1 MSNILVTGGAGYIGS
16 HVVEK
21 LIKLKKRVFIIDNLS
36 TGYRKLINKKAKFFF
51 CDIQNFKKVEKI
63 IRNNKIHSVIHL
75 AASLSVAES
84 QKKPKKYYKNNVQ
97 GTRNII
103 KACQANDIKNFI
115 FSSTCAV
122 YKDRISSVKEESIL
136 KPQSVYGTTKLL
148 AEKLII
154 NKLKNNKMNYA
165 ILRYFNVAGASN
177 SGRIGQISKGDQL
190 FKNLS
195 MVIKNKKP
203 EINIYG
209 NDYNTKDG
217 TCIRDYI
224 HASDIGRIHILVLK
238 RINKIKKSIILN
250 CGYGNGISVLDVVKE
265 FQKQI
270 KKNIKIKYK
279 NKRKGDMEK
288 IVSNNKKIKKFL
300 NWKPHQSNLARM
312 VKSCI
317 KWEEKLS

>member
-1 MSNILVTGGAGYIGS
+1 M
-16 HVVEK
+16 
-21 LIKLKKRVFIIDNLS
+21 
-36 TGYRKLINKKAKFFF
+36 
-51 CDIQNFKKVEKI
+51 
-63 IRNNKIHSVIHL
+63 
-75 AASLSVAES
+75 AASLNVAES
-84 QKKPKKYYKNNVQ
+84 QKKQKKYYKNNVR
-97 GTRNII
+97 GTKNII
-103 KACQANDIKNFI
+103 KACQANDVKNFI

-122 YKDRISSVKEESIL
+122 YKDGISSVKEESIL
-136 KPQSVYGTTKLL
+136 KPQSVYGITKLL
-148 AEKLII
+148 GEKLII